1 MVLGLLGAL
10 AEHGYHQDSVLR
22 GRGIIRRS
30 VVSAFAAAALAL
42 PGAAFAQT
50 GGLIDQYIEDV
61 PTSGGTHHAGSG
73 GSGGTG
79 SGGTGSTGSTGSSSA
94 AATPAPLPS
103 DVETKLEDK
112 GGKDS
117 EILQEIATSPRYGAP
132 PATSG
137 TSLTATSSPGPFS
150 AAIGAV
156 TDGNDGR
163 MVGLFIAL
171 LAVTAVSL
179 GFAAASRR
187 RTI

>member
-1 MVLGLLGAL
+1 M
-10 AEHGYHQDSVLR
+10 LR
-22 GRGIIRRS
+22 GRGIIRRTL
-30 VVSAFAAAALAL
+30 VTAFAAATFAL
-42 PGAAFAQT
+42 PGTAFAQT

-79 SGGTGSTGSTGSSSA
+79 STGSTGSSSA
-94 AATPAPLPS
+94 AATPAPLPT
-103 DVETKLEDK
+103 DVKTKLEDK

-117 EILQEIATSPRYGAP
+117 EILQEIATSPRFGAP

-137 TSLTATSSPGPFS
+137 TVLASASSPGPFS
-150 AAIGAV
+150 AAVGAV
-156 TDGNDGR
+156 TDGSDGR
-163 MVGLFIAL
+163 MVGLFVAL

>member
-1 MVLGLLGAL
+1 M
-10 AEHGYHQDSVLR
+10 LR
-22 GRGIIRRS
+22 RRGIIRRTL
-30 VVSAFAAAALAL
+30 VTVFAAATFAL
-42 PGAAFAQT
+42 PGTAFAQT

-79 SGGTGSTGSTGSSSA
+79 STGSSSA
-94 AATPAPLPS
+94 AATPAPLPT
-103 DVETKLEDK
+103 DVKTKHEDK

-117 EILQEIATSPRYGAP
+117 EILQEIATSPRFGAP

-137 TSLTATSSPGPFS
+137 TVLASASSPGPFS
-150 AAIGAV
+150 AAVGAV
-156 TDGNDGR
+156 TDGSDGR
-163 MVGLFIAL
+163 MVGLFVAL

>member
-1 MVLGLLGAL
+1 M
-10 AEHGYHQDSVLR
+10 LR
-22 GRGIIRRS
+22 GRGIIRRTL
-30 VVSAFAAAALAL
+30 VTALAIAALAL
-42 PGAAFAQT
+42 PGTAFAQT

-79 SGGTGSTGSTGSSSA
+79 STGSASA
-94 AATPAPLPS
+94 AATLAPLPT
-103 DVETKLEDK
+103 DVKTKLEAK

-117 EILQEIATSPRYGAP
+117 EILQEIATSSRYGAP

-137 TSLTATSSPGPFS
+137 TVLTATSSPDPFS
-150 AAIGAV
+150 AAVGAV
-156 TDGNDGR
+156 TDGSDGR
-163 MVGLFIAL
+163 MVGLFVAL

>member
-22 GRGIIRRS
+22 GRGIVRRS

-79 SGGTGSTGSTGSSSA
+79 STGSSSA

-103 DVETKLEDK
+103 DVETKLEDR

-137 TSLTATSSPGPFS
+137 TSLTATSSPDPFS